1 MVRSSRRGTVRGP
14 GTGTGIGS
22 GVGER
27 GAPAHDRRPASE
39 STLAGYRLLRRIAS
53 GERADVFL
61 AAVDGPAE
69 EPAPLVVVR
78 VYDAAASGA
87 AIALEIE
94 AMSTDASGSLPA
106 LFDVA
111 TLDDGRCAIA
121 VERLAGAPIS
131 RVIAERRLAPGEAVT
146 VLAPIAVAVGELA
159 RRGFVHTRMSP
170 GDVLLDGQGRPRL
183 IGLGGLERLSVS
195 PHERTPLLRAGH
207 VALADLV
214 AEVTAATERPEVFAE
229 VLELVQSRLTTRP
242 FMPCEAELERALFAA
257 ADPAPISGIAVAAP
271 RKGLPTRVT
280 APLEA
285 RPMADQRD
293 GVNDGDD
300 GSPSRTPVRSAIRTV
315 LDLAQWPAILAGG
328 PRSSD
333 DAEVPGMRKAP
344 ADAKSAR
351 TMLRRRRPA
360 LVVGSLVG
368 GGSLVLLLTL
378 VPPKAGDA
386 GSSDTEDGAA
396 APVAEVSDREPAA
409 PSPSNDAAAGDD
421 VVAAVQALLA
431 RRDECFD
438 QLDLACI
445 ESTVQPGS
453 AAEADEVAA
462 MGVARDGGDVP
473 PALDASGAAVAAE
486 MGSAVL
492 VTVPYATGEREPAS
506 LLVMRGEAGWRLR
519 EFFG

>member
-1 MVRSSRRGTVRGP
+1 MVRSSRRGTVRG
-14 GTGTGIGS
+14 TGTGIGS
-22 GVGER
+22 GVGES
-27 GAPAHDRRPASE
+27 GEPAHDRRPASE

-61 AAVDGPAE
+61 AAVDGPAQ

-131 RVIAERRLAPGEAVT
+131 RIIAERRLAPGEAVT

-242 FMPCEAELERALFAA
+242 FMPCEAELERALFATA
-257 ADPAPISGIAVAAP
+257 EPAPISGIAVAAP

-285 RPMADQRD
+285 RPLADQRD

-300 GSPSRTPVRSAIRTV
+300 GSASGPPMRSALRTM
-315 LDLAQWPAILAGG
+315 LDLAQWPAFLAGG

-333 DAEVPGMRKAP
+333 DAEVPGTRKAP
-344 ADAKSAR
+344 ADVTKSAR

-360 LVVGSLVG
+360 LVVGSLIG
-368 GGSLVLLLTL
+368 GGALVLLLTL

-386 GSSDTEDGAA
+386 GLSDTEDGAA
-396 APVAEVSDREPAA
+396 APAAEVTDREPAA
-409 PSPSNDAAAGDD
+409 PSPSNDAASGDD

-438 QLDLACI
+438 QLDLACL

-473 PALDASGAAVAAE
+473 PALDGSGVAVAAE